1 MVPLPSLAEIPQLQA
16 LQSQV
21 RRLWAAQTVVVLA
34 SDRGLWIAWP
44 SDQGWQVAAGSWPE
58 GCCRD
63 GMPLQREAMAELL
76 ADLLLDNDLMD
87 AQVEL
92 LLPLAGVHWRVLD
105 GIEPGEFEQAKP
117 ELADLPW
124 PLQAQESYTALT
136 SLGTAEGSVTPSS
149 VTRSSVTVA
158 LGVTRLQL
166 QAWIDVVDQA
176 DLVLRRVDWCLT
188 SALRGL
194 LQLTHS
200 WSGNLAWLIQ
210 DGRSCRLVLLSNGVP
225 ELDQLMTTPASDL
238 EGCQREVRAWLT
250 AWQQRSPSS
259 AELGWWLSVAHDQA
273 DLWRTLVDEGRGEC
287 LLHQDLPP
295 FEQAMDSDPSN
306 SLEALEHLAL
316 FGSLIGE
323 AVA

>member
-1 MVPLPSLAEIPQLQA
+1 MPLPSLAEIPQLQA

-34 SDRGLWIAWP
+34 LDRGLWIVWP

-105 GIEPGEFEQAKP
+105 GIELGQFEQAKP
-117 ELADLPW
+117 ALADLPW
-124 PLQAQESYTALT
+124 PLQPQESYTALT
-136 SLGTAEGSVTPSS
+136 SLGTAEGSVPG
-149 VTRSSVTVA
+149 SSVTVA

-210 DGRSCRLVLLSNGVP
+210 DGRSCRLVLFNNGVP
-225 ELDQLMTTPASDL
+225 ELDQLMTTSASDL
-238 EGCQREVRAWLT
+238 EGCQREVRAWLS
-250 AWQQRSPSS
+250 AWQQRSPST

-273 DLWRTLVDEGRGEC
+273 HLWRALVDEGRGEC
-287 LLHQDLPP
+287 LLQQDLPP
-295 FEQAMDSDPSN
+295 FEQATDSDLSN

-316 FGSLIGE
+316 FGSLYGE